1 MRKIGKIVPAI
12 LAFSLA
18 AAPVTA
24 LADEFVPQPGDR
36 FDAETMARLQ
46 DNKLEYDE
54 IEMLIDE
61 YNPTLKNL
69 RDTYQDTKNSYK
81 NVTKLKEQIYQGSGS
96 LIDQA
101 SELDSMASMLRDT
114 LGYQNGLSPTAYAD
128 MMYSSELLNQ
138 KADQMLLSADSL
150 TETTPEMIKL
160 KAVDSPRASLISG
173 AQSAMIGYHQLILQ
187 KESLEDSIGL
197 LEAVYESTQ
206 LQAQASVGMATQ
218 SDVLK
223 AKQGLEA
230 AQAGMLTI
238 DVSLDKIRQ
247 SLCTMMG
254 WSYNAA
260 PEVMEI
266 PAVDLSRI
274 ETMNPETDLAAAVDN
289 NFTLRYNLLDY
300 EHKTDGSVE
309 QKNLSRTIDN
319 ERSEIASTLNNL
331 YNDVLQKRNE
341 FETAVAAYELE
352 QTKMQSA
359 ETKHSVGTIGK
370 LEYRQQQN
378 ALKTKEIAM
387 KNAELA
393 LFQSMETYDWAVKGN
408 LTIS

>member
-18 AAPVTA
+18 AAPVTG
-24 LADEFVPQPGDR
+24 LADEFVPQPGNR

-81 NVTKLKEQIYQGSGS
+81 NVTKLKEQIYEGSGS

-101 SELDSMASMLRDT
+101 SELNSMASMLRDS
-114 LGYQNGLSPTAYAD
+114 LGYENGLSPTAYAD
-128 MMYSSELLNQ
+128 MMYSSELMNQ

-197 LEAVYESTQ
+197 LEAVYESTK
-206 LQAQASVGMATQ
+206 LQAQPSVGMATQ

-230 AQAGMLTI
+230 AQAGMLNI
-238 DVSLDKIRQ
+238 DVGLDKIRQ

-260 PEVMEI
+260 PEVLEI
-266 PAVDLSRI
+266 PSVDLSRI

-341 FETAVAAYELE
+341 YETAVAAYDLE

-359 ETKHSVGTIGK
+359 ETKHSIGTIGK

-393 LFQSMETYDWAVKGN
+393 LFQSMESYDWAVKGN
-408 LTIS
+408 LAIS

>member
-24 LADEFVPQPGDR
+24 LADEFVPQPGNR

-61 YNPTLKNL
+61 YNPALKNS
-69 RDTYQDTKNSYK
+69 RDSYQDSKNSYK
-81 NVTKLKEQIYQGSGS
+81 DISKLKEQTQESAGFLLGEANRMSESAALLKDYIGVAPNDYAGAVY
-96 LIDQA
+96 A
-101 SELDSMASMLRDT
+101 SEK
-114 LGYQNGLSPTAYAD
+114 
-128 MMYSSELLNQ
+128 YSLLAEQ
-138 KADQMLLSADSL
+138 TLLSVDSL
-150 TETTPEMIKL
+150 PDVTPEML
-160 KAVDSPRASLISG
+160 KIRSVDSPRAMMISG
-173 AQSAMIGYHQLILQ
+173 AQSAMIGYHQTQLQ
-187 KESLEDSIGL
+187 RESLEDSIGL
-197 LEAVYESTQ
+197 LEAVYESTK
-206 LQAQASVGMATQ
+206 LQAQPSVGMATQ

-230 AQAGMLTI
+230 AQAGMLNI
-238 DVSLDKIRQ
+238 DVGLDKIRQ

-254 WSYNAA
+254 WAYNAS
-260 PEVMEI
+260 PEIMEI
-266 PAVDLSRI
+266 PSADLSRI

-300 EHKTDGSVE
+300 ERKTDGSVE

-341 FETAVAAYELE
+341 YETAVAAYGLE

-359 ETKHSVGTIGK
+359 ETKHSIGTIGK

-393 LFQSMETYDWAVKGN
+393 LFQSMESYDWAVKGN